1 MTPQP
6 WDDDQYLMDDL
17 AEAFASVSATA
28 DAVAQQAQ
36 GALAWLT
43 VDEDLMRASLSFDS
57 SQGAAGILRAEADN
71 SRALVFSASPLS
83 VELEINAQGAL
94 GQILPPGTGEIYV
107 EASDGAVIRAS
118 ADDLGFFVLPMLP
131 NCPVRVR
138 CETAT
143 GKLVTDWF
151 TVA

>member
-6 WDDDQYLMDDL
+6 WDDNQYLMDDL

-28 DAVAQQAQ
+28 DAVAQRAQ

-57 SQGAAGILRAEADN
+57 SQGAAGILRAEAAN

-94 GQILPPGTGEIYV
+94 GQIMPPGTGEIYV
-107 EASDGAVIRAS
+107 EASDGEVIRAS
-118 ADDLGFFVLPMLP
+118 ADDLGFFVLPRLP
-131 NCPVRVR
+131 GCPVRLR